1 VNRART
7 YVKICGITTLNDGLA
22 AAEAGADMLGFI
34 FYPPSPRA
42 VEPADAGA
50 IAQAVRRMMGGTRP
64 CFVGVFVDA
73 SPAEVRQTIAQA
85 HLDMVQLHGS
95 EPPEVVAQFGLRALK
110 AIRPQ
115 TVAEAEEA
123 LAAYEPTFT
132 QPPERPNLLADAY
145 HPVRAGGTGLRA
157 DVTVARV
164 LARRCRLMLAGGL
177 TPENVREA
185 IEAVAPWGVDV
196 SSGVE
201 VRPGVKDHARI
212 RAFVHAVRNPE

>member
-1 VNRART
+1 M
-7 YVKICGITTLNDGLA
+7 KICGITTLSDGLA

-42 VEPADAGA
+42 VEPVDAGA
-50 IAQAVRRMMGGTRP
+50 IAQAVRRTLGGTRP
-64 CFVGVFVDA
+64 RFVGVFVNA
-73 SPAEVRQTIAQA
+73 PTTEVRRTIAAA

-95 EPPEVVAQFGLRALK
+95 EPPEVVAQFGPQALK

-157 DVTVARV
+157 DVTVARA

-185 IEAVAPWGVDV
+185 IETVAPWGVDV

-201 VRPGVKDHARI
+201 ASPGVKDHARV
-212 RAFVHAVRNPE
+212 RAFMDAVRNPE

>member
-1 VNRART
+1 
-7 YVKICGITTLNDGLA
+7 VKICGITTLSDGLA

-42 VEPADAGA
+42 VEPVDAGA
-50 IAQAVRRMMGGTRP
+50 IAQAVRRTLGGTRP
-64 CFVGVFVDA
+64 RFVGVFVNA
-73 SPAEVRQTIAQA
+73 PPAEVRRTIAAA

-95 EPPEVVAQFGLRALK
+95 EPPEIVAQFGPQALK

-115 TVAEAEEA
+115 TAAEAEEA

-157 DVTVARV
+157 DITVARA

-185 IEAVAPWGVDV
+185 IETVAPWGVDV

-201 VRPGVKDHARI
+201 ASPGVKDHARV
-212 RAFVHAVRNPE
+212 RAFMDAVRNPE